1 MVLFFLYLTVSLT
14 GDIHLSLVHRFWN
27 IQHAAV
33 SRYCSCVKRSQQLMF
48 LSGENLIKRLR
59 VKLVLLKLPMWSIAA
74 AVILTFWQQKMYRHQ
89 CSGNKKR
96 VSGHAP
102 IFHLLTGHLLT
113 DICWLDICWLG
124 LDICWLR
131 HLLILAT
138 PAICW
143 LWKDICWFRHLLI
156 QTIADS
162 VRLVVSTFLR
172 KIMKTQDEKTTKTQ
186 EIKTKNQEL
195 KTKTSRIFP
204 IKTQNTGKFL
214 P

>member
-1 MVLFFLYLTVSLT
+1 MPRAFKTTNEDGCFVPCDIKQSAHWPIDFLAMILRTEV
-14 GDIHLSLVHRFWN
+14 LSL
-27 IQHAAV
+27 
-33 SRYCSCVKRSQQLMF
+33 
-48 LSGENLIKRLR
+48 IKE
-59 VKLVLLKLPMWSIAA
+59 P
-74 AVILTFWQQKMYRHQ
+74 
-89 CSGNKKR
+89 

-143 LWKDICWFRHLLI
+143 LWKDVCWFRHLLI

-162 VRLVVSTFLR
+162 VKTHNSAFTTAATFPKLP
-172 KIMKTQDEKTTKTQ
+172 ISGTMEVDYINQACHLDIFMKSHENLWQ
-186 EIKTKNQEL
+186 
-195 KTKTSRIFP
+195 KTKT
-204 IKTQNTGKFL
+204 
-214 P
+214 

>member
-1 MVLFFLYLTVSLT
+1 MCIVLGSTVWIVWMTFDITRPPDDADRSIWICESISDIPSESRNKRFL
-14 GDIHLSLVHRFWN
+14 
-27 IQHAAV
+27 
-33 SRYCSCVKRSQQLMF
+33 
-48 LSGENLIKRLR
+48 
-59 VKLVLLKLPMWSIAA
+59 
-74 AVILTFWQQKMYRHQ
+74 
-89 CSGNKKR
+89 

-143 LWKDICWFRHLLI
+143 LWKDVCWFRHLLI

-162 VRLVVSTFLR
+162 VKTHISAFTTAATFPKLPISGTMEVLMFKNKMYR
-172 KIMKTQDEKTTKTQ
+172 KKGA
-186 EIKTKNQEL
+186 
-195 KTKTSRIFP
+195 SRW
-204 IKTQNTGKFL
+204 KFC
-214 P
+214 

>member
-1 MVLFFLYLTVSLT
+1 
-14 GDIHLSLVHRFWN
+14 
-27 IQHAAV
+27 
-33 SRYCSCVKRSQQLMF
+33 MF
-48 LSGENLIKRLR
+48 IAESPLIGCWVQAYFKHNF
-59 VKLVLLKLPMWSIAA
+59 PTSTIDCC
-74 AVILTFWQQKMYRHQ
+74 T
-89 CSGNKKR
+89 

-143 LWKDICWFRHLLI
+143 LWKDVCWFRHLLI

-162 VRLVVSTFLR
+162 VKTHISAFTTAATFPKLPISGTMEVDYINQACHLDIFMKSHENLR
-172 KIMKTQDEKTTKTQ
+172 R
-186 EIKTKNQEL
+186 KN
-195 KTKTSRIFP
+195 
-204 IKTQNTGKFL
+204 
-214 P
+214 